1 VSWLVTA
8 SVKAAIRQAFILSL
22 TWRRISRGLSR
33 AVRDQRLR
41 LSISD
46 AEARRVAALTKKQ
59 GDDELRMAA
68 LTRDDVAKRLGVSI
82 STVRRLERTR
92 LHPSIDC
99 KSVRRFKASD
109 VERLAR
115 ELEAE
120 QRSPRNAQQAVVRA
134 AEIPKGELAALVF
147 ERLEQRHSL
156 SEIVIALRVPP
167 EDVRELF
174 HTWLVGLWAGELQRK
189 EPALP
194 ARHTDQDAVRRVT
207 PVQLAQLLAA
217 LPAKQSTRISI
228 ARMLGEFVIPDG
240 PEIDAGFVEYRN
252 LSELGGFDV
261 SGPIVVADIVARVG
275 AGEYRVSAY
284 GFEPR
289 GLRWEVFVRLGE
301 EIS

>member
-1 VSWLVTA
+1 MPKPDVSPRA
-8 SVKAAIRQAFILSL
+8 S
-22 TWRRISRGLSR
+22 
-33 AVRDQRLR
+33 
-41 LSISD
+41 
-46 AEARRVAALTKKQ
+46 KKQ
-59 GDDELRMAA
+59 GEDALRMAP

-82 STVRRLERTR
+82 STVRRLEGTR
-92 LHPSIDC
+92 LHPSIDD

-109 VERLAR
+109 VERLAK

-134 AEIPKGELAALVF
+134 AEMPKGELAALVF

-167 EDVRELF
+167 EDVRELY

-194 ARHTDQDAVRRVT
+194 ARHTDQDVIRRVT
-207 PVQLAQLLAA
+207 PVQFAQLLAA
-217 LPAKQSTRISI
+217 VPAKQSTRISI
-228 ARMLGEFVIPDG
+228 ARMVGEFVIPDETSG
-240 PEIDAGFVEYRN
+240 NGFVEYRN
-252 LSELGGFDV
+252 LCELGGFDV
-261 SGPIVVADIVARVG
+261 SGPISAADIMARVG

-301 EIS
+301 EVT

>member
-1 VSWLVTA
+1 MPKPDVSPR
-8 SVKAAIRQAFILSL
+8 SS
-22 TWRRISRGLSR
+22 
-33 AVRDQRLR
+33 
-41 LSISD
+41 
-46 AEARRVAALTKKQ
+46 KKQ

-82 STVRRLERTR
+82 STVRRLEGTR
-92 LHPSIDC
+92 LHPSIDD

-109 VERLAR
+109 VERLAK

-134 AEIPKGELAALVF
+134 AEMSKGELAALVF
-147 ERLEQRHSL
+147 EKLEQRHSL

-167 EDVRELF
+167 EDVRELY

-194 ARHTDQDAVRRVT
+194 ARHTDQDAIRRVT

-217 LPAKQSTRISI
+217 LPSKQSTRISI
-228 ARMLGEFVIPDG
+228 ARMIGEFMISDG
-240 PEIDAGFVEYRN
+240 TAADAFVEYRN
-252 LSELGGFDV
+252 LCELGGFDA
-261 SGPIVVADIVARVG
+261 SGPISVADIVARVG

-301 EIS
+301 EPS

>member
-1 VSWLVTA
+1 MPKLDVSP
-8 SVKAAIRQAFILSL
+8 R
-22 TWRRISRGLSR
+22 SR
-33 AVRDQRLR
+33 
-41 LSISD
+41 
-46 AEARRVAALTKKQ
+46 KKQ

-82 STVRRLERTR
+82 STVRRLEGTR
-92 LHPSIDC
+92 LHPSIDD

-109 VERLAR
+109 VERLAKD
-115 ELEAE
+115 LQAE
-120 QRSPRNAQQAVVRA
+120 QRSPRNAQQAVVRV

-167 EDVRELF
+167 EDVRDLY

-189 EPALP
+189 VPALP
-194 ARHTDQDAVRRVT
+194 ARNTDQEAIRRVT

-217 LPAKQSTRISI
+217 LPAKQATRISI
-228 ARMLGEFVIPDG
+228 ARVVGEFVIPEDT
-240 PEIDAGFVEYRN
+240 DVTAFVEYRN
-252 LSELGGFDV
+252 LCELGGFDV
-261 SGPIVVADIVARVG
+261 SGPISVADVIARVG

-289 GLRWEVFVRLGE
+289 GLRWEVFVHLSE
-301 EIS
+301 ESS